1 MTDTDSH
8 NPGGPFTTTHWSLV
22 LTAYASD
29 TTTAAVALNKLCQS
43 YWYPVYAFIR
53 RKGHQ
58 PEDCRDLTQEF
69 FAELL
74 EKDFF
79 KMADRERG
87 RFRSFLLASV
97 KNFLGH
103 QWEKA
108 RAKKRGGEY
117 GFVSLDAQEAEGHYA
132 LEPADP
138 VTPDQLFERR
148 WALTILEQTFVRL
161 RGEYVT
167 AGKGK
172 LFETLQPCLSGDD
185 TSRSYADIGAELN
198 LSEGAARVAA
208 HRMRT
213 RYTELLRAEISK
225 TLASPGEVETELAAL
240 RAALSS

>member
-1 MTDTDSH
+1 MTGHETREPAGH
-8 NPGGPFTTTHWSLV
+8 FTTTHWSLV

-53 RKGHQ
+53 RKGHP
-58 PEDCRDLTQEF
+58 PEDCLDLTQGF
-69 FAELL
+69 FSELL
-74 EKDFF
+74 EKGLFLA
-79 KMADRERG
+79 ADRERG

-103 QWEKA
+103 EWEKS

-117 GFVSLDAQEAEGHYA
+117 VFVSLDATEAEGNYSH
-132 LEPADP
+132 EPANP
-138 VTPDQLFERR
+138 LTPEQLFERR
-148 WALTILEQTFVRL
+148 WALTVLEQTFVRL
-161 RGEYVT
+161 KNECAA

-185 TSRSYADIGAELN
+185 ASRSYFEIGAELN
-198 LSEGAARVAA
+198 MSEGAARVAA
-208 HRMRT
+208 HRLRS

-225 TLASPGEVETELAAL
+225 TLSSPAEVDAELAAL
-240 RAALSS
+240 RAALTN

>member
-1 MTDTDSH
+1 MKGTDSH
-8 NPGGPFTTTHWSLV
+8 EPGGPFTTTHWSLV

-53 RKGHQ
+53 RKGHA
-58 PEDCRDLTQEF
+58 PEECRDLTQEF

-74 EKDFF
+74 DKEIFRA
-79 KMADRERG
+79 ADRERG
-87 RFRSFLLASV
+87 RFRSFLLAAV
-97 KNFLGH
+97 KNFLSH

-117 GFVSLDAQEAEGHYA
+117 VFVSLDAQEAEGHYS

-138 VTPDQLFERR
+138 VTPEQLFDRR
-148 WALTILEQTFVRL
+148 WALTILEQTFMRL

-172 LFETLQPCLSGDD
+172 LLNALQPCLSGDD
-185 TSRSYADIGAELN
+185 TSRSYAEIGAELN
-198 LSEGAARVAA
+198 LTEGAARVAA
-208 HRMRT
+208 HRMRS
-213 RYTELLRAEISK
+213 RYSELLRTEISK
-225 TLASPGEVETELAAL
+225 TLASPADVEAELAAL
-240 RAALSS
+240 RASLSV